1 MPDAIQQGISGNTEP
16 SSTDY
21 STVEIPTTKPP
32 EEYTYQ
38 ERRAD
43 LLRQIRDLGHP
54 SMIKQVEAAE
64 RYGVSQSQ
72 ISKDLSRLAES
83 VRDHIVDRDR
93 RAFTVDS
100 VVRRSIQGLLEEEE
114 YRKAAQTAMEWD
126 EWLTEFHDLEVLT
139 ARVEALED
147 DDGDPNLSDVLR
159 DDGSDDEVVF
169 DFDEVDT

>member
-1 MPDAIQQGISGNTEP
+1 MPDATQQRISGNTEP
-16 SSTDY
+16 DSTDY

-32 EEYTYQ
+32 EEFTYQ

-83 VRDHIVDRDR
+83 VREHIVDRDH

-100 VVRRSIQGLLEEEE
+100 VVRRSIQGLLEEGE

-139 ARVEALED
+139 ERIEKLEAAR
-147 DDGDPNLSDVLR
+147 N
-159 DDGSDDEVVF
+159 GSDTSDSDGVVV
-169 DFDEVDT
+169 DFNGVDT

>member
-1 MPDAIQQGISGNTEP
+1 MPDTTHRGITGNTET

-21 STVEIPTTKPP
+21 ATVEIPTTKPP
-32 EEYTYQ
+32 EEFTYQ

-54 SMIKQVEAAE
+54 SMIKQVEAAD
-64 RYGVSQSQ
+64 RYGVSQGQ

-83 VRDHIVDRDR
+83 VREHIVDRDR

-100 VVRRSIQGLLEEEE
+100 VVRRSIQGLLGEGE

-126 EWLTEFHDLEVLT
+126 EWLTEFHDLDELAAEVESIQDDRQGVT
-139 ARVEALED
+139 ADFVTYE
-147 DDGDPNLSDVLR
+147 GD
-159 DDGSDDEVVF
+159 E
-169 DFDEVDT
+169 

>member
-1 MPDAIQQGISGNTEP
+1 MPDTTLRGISGNTEP

-21 STVEIPTTKPP
+21 ATVEIPTTKPP
-32 EEYTYQ
+32 EEFTYQ

-54 SMIKQVEAAE
+54 SMIKQVEAAD
-64 RYGVSQSQ
+64 RYGVSQGQ

-83 VRDHIVDRDR
+83 VREHIVDRDR

-100 VVRRSIQGLLEEEE
+100 VVRRSIQGLLEEGE

-126 EWLTEFHDLEVLT
+126 EWLTEFHDLDEL
-139 ARVEALED
+139 AAEVEALKANED
-147 DDGDPNLSDVLR
+147 SALSEVLR
-159 DDGSDDEVVF
+159 E
-169 DFDEVDT
+169 E